1 MSEENKEL
9 ELKGQETPKEETK
22 KTFGEKVK
30 EAAGK
35 AGKGVKKVVGST
47 WKFVAG
53 AGVALIVKSF
63 LDNRSD
69 SCDYEDDLAPEH
81 DDSNDVE

>member
-9 ELKGQETPKEETK
+9 EPKEQGTPAEETK

-35 AGKGVKKVVGST
+35 AGKGVKKFVGST